1 MAQPR
6 LVNMLAFAAMALV
19 PAASTLAARVVESHE
34 VQQGSG
40 FNFSAAWPILLM
52 APIAIAM
59 RRNRMWLNDPTR
71 PVNMDEL
78 PQDYT
83 YFPEKQA

>member
-1 MAQPR
+1 MTHQR
-6 LVNMLAFAAMALV
+6 LIIAMTVVGVTLI
-19 PAASTLAARVVESHE
+19 PAASALAARVIEAHE
-34 VQQGSG
+34 VQDGSG
-40 FNFSAAWPILLM
+40 FDFAAAWPILLM
-52 APIAIAM
+52 APLAIAM
-59 RRNRMWLNDPTR
+59 RRNRQWLNDPTR